1 MKKSLFT
8 LLLLFA
14 FVYHQGQQWV
24 SIHSDNPAG
33 AEKELLSSNV
43 MHSQV
48 KFTLKGYFTSNVETP
63 RGTAQ
68 IISLGEASPVLLKGA
83 PDLPKMTAS
92 VIIPDQAGMQARV
105 ISSSYTEYENIE
117 IAPSK
122 GNFTRNINPA
132 DVPYTYGRQYQEDR
146 FFPEKLTEL
155 RTPYI
160 IRDHRGQTIVC
171 YAFQYNP
178 VQKALRVYDEII
190 VEIYQASE
198 EGINPLQNVQESGA
212 VEEEFSKIYKQH
224 FLNTEAGRYDPV
236 EEQGKILIISHAD
249 FMAAMDP
256 YIDWKIKTG
265 RNTEIV
271 DVASIGN
278 NSNDIKTY
286 IANYYNDN
294 GLAYV
299 LLVGDANQV
308 TPSYSNGDS
317 DVDYS
322 YIVGND
328 HYPDIFV
335 GRFSAENVAQVET
348 QVQRTLDYEQAPYQD
363 TDWFSVNIGIASDE
377 GPGDDNEYDYEHI
390 RNIQTDLTSFTYTAS
405 RELFDGSQGGLD
417 EPGNPSPQMVGDEVN
432 DGSSVMN
439 YTGHGSTYSWG
450 SSGFSNNDVDNLT
463 NNGMLPFIWSVACVN
478 GNFVGNTCFAEAW
491 LRAENNGEP
500 SGAVATMMSTI
511 NQSWNPPMEG
521 QDEMNDILVE
531 SYTDNIKRTFA
542 GISFNGCMQ
551 MNDEYGSGGDEM
563 TDTWTCFGDPSLM
576 VRTAMPAEMTV
587 TYNNSI
593 FLGSTQLSVSCDA
606 EGALVALTGDG
617 EILGTAYVEGGIA
630 NIQFEALTEVGM
642 LDLVI
647 TGFNYLPHI
656 GQVEV
661 IPADGPYVVYASH
674 EINDENANGQLDYG
688 ESSFLSINL
697 ENIGTEDA
705 TNVSAT
711 LWTEDE
717 YITMLDGVE
726 VYGDIPAGSSQT
738 VVDGFEIMLAEDI
751 PDGHSMLFIL
761 DVGGDG
767 DDVWTSNFTESG
779 HAPVLVYMNYTID
792 DSNGN
797 DNGKMDPGETVDLS
811 ISLSN
816 EGSSEAFNVLGVL
829 SSVSQYVDV
838 ITGQV
843 DYGDLAAGTQSEQ
856 TYIVSADAACP
867 SGHIADFEILFNGD
881 MGISEAGE
889 FSSVIGQIP
898 VLIVDYDG
906 NSSSSAMMESCFQNL
921 GVAWDMEAS
930 LSDVDPSL
938 YQSVFICLGVYP
950 NNHQLTVEDGQQLAT
965 YLENGGRL
973 YMEGGDTWYY
983 DDATAVHEM
992 FNIEGLEDGDSDLA
1006 NVMGQSTSIVEGM
1019 DYFYDGENNWIDR
1032 IQAIEPAL
1040 NMFANM
1046 DPEYFC
1052 AVSYDAGT
1060 YKTIGAS
1067 FEFGGLADGDYTKDE
1082 LMYEILHFFGIETIW
1097 VGQEDI
1103 QARENDII
1111 AYPNPFNKQLNIL
1124 LNDEGLTEVSVYDIL
1139 GHKVMNRKI
1148 RDEKVLELR
1157 TTDLKPGI
1165 YFIRLNSGNETK
1177 TQKLIRQ

>member
-8 LLLLFA
+8 LVLLFA
-14 FVYHQGQQWV
+14 FVFHYGQQWV
-24 SIHSDNPAG
+24 AIHSDKPVR
-33 AEKELLSSNV
+33 AEKEMLSSDV
-43 MHSQV
+43 MYSQV
-48 KFTLKGYFTSNVETP
+48 RFSVEGFFTSPVETP
-63 RGTAQ
+63 RGTQQ
-68 IISLGEASPVLLKGA
+68 IISLDKASPILLKGA
-83 PDLPKMTAS
+83 PGLPKLTAS
-92 VIIPDQAGMQARV
+92 VIISDEAGMEARV
-105 ISSSYTEYENIE
+105 ISSSFTEYENIE

-122 GNFTRNINPA
+122 GNFTRDIDPA

-178 VQKALRVYDEII
+178 VRKVLRVYDEIL
-190 VEIYQASE
+190 VEIYEASE
-198 EGINPLQNVQESGA
+198 KGINPLYHVQESKA
-212 VEEEFSKIYKQH
+212 VDEEFRQIYEQH
-224 FLNTEAGRYDPV
+224 FLNSETGRYDPV
-236 EEQGKILIISHAD
+236 EEQGNLLIISHGD

-265 RNTEIV
+265 RHTEIV

-299 LLVGDANQV
+299 LLVGDATQV
-308 TPSYSNGDS
+308 TSSYSNGDS

-322 YIVGND
+322 YVVGND
-328 HYPDIFV
+328 HYPDLFV

-363 TDWFSVNIGIASDE
+363 TDWFPVNIGVSSDQ

-390 RNIQTDLTSFTYTAS
+390 RNIQTDLIGFTYTTS
-405 RELFDGSQGGLD
+405 RELFDGNQGGLD
-417 EPGNPSPQMVGDEVN
+417 EPGNPTPQMVADEVN
-432 DGSSVMN
+432 DGSSLIN

-531 SYTDNIKRTFA
+531 SYTNNIKRTFG

-576 VRTAMPAEMTV
+576 VRTAMPAEMTA
-587 TYNNSI
+587 TYNSSVFI
-593 FLGSTQLSVSCDA
+593 GSTQLSVSCDA
-606 EGALVALTGDG
+606 EGALAALTSDG
-617 EILGTAYVEGGIA
+617 VILGTAYVENGIA

-647 TGFNYLPHI
+647 TAFNYLPHA

-661 IPADGPYVVYASH
+661 IPANGPYVVYESH

-688 ESSFLSINL
+688 ESSFLSISL

-717 YITMLDGVE
+717 YITVLDGVE
-726 VYGDIPAGSSQT
+726 VYGDIPAGNSQT
-738 VVDGFEIMLAEDI
+738 VTDGFEIMLAEDI
-751 PDGHSMLFIL
+751 PDGHSILFIL
-761 DVGGDG
+761 DIGGDG
-767 DDVWTSNFTESG
+767 DEVWTSNFAESG
-779 HAPVLVYMNYTID
+779 HAPLLVYLNYNID

-797 DNGKMDPGETVDLS
+797 DNGKMDPGETVDLT
-811 ISLSN
+811 ISVSN
-816 EGSSEAFNVLGVL
+816 DGTSEAFNILGDL
-829 SSVSQYVDV
+829 SSVSQFVD
-838 ITGQV
+838 IAQSQM
-843 DYGDLAAGTQSEQ
+843 DYGDIAGGATAEQ
-856 TYIVSADAACP
+856 IYSVTADAACS

-881 MGISEAGE
+881 MGISATGI
-889 FSSVIGQIP
+889 FNSVIGQIP
-898 VLIVDYDG
+898 VLLVDYDG
-906 NSSSSAMMESCFQNL
+906 NSSSSAMMESSFQNL

-930 LSDVDPSL
+930 LSDVDPGL
-938 YQSVFICLGVYP
+938 YQSVFVCLGVYP
-950 NNHQLTVEDGQQLAT
+950 NNHQLSAEDGQQLAT

-973 YMEGGDTWYY
+973 YMEGADTWYY
-983 DDATAVHEM
+983 DDQTAVHEM
-992 FNIEGLEDGDSDLA
+992 FNIEGMEDGESDLGE
-1006 NVMGQSTSIVEGM
+1006 VMGQASSIVEGM
-1019 DYFYDGENNWIDR
+1019 DYVYDGENNWIDR
-1032 IQAIEPAL
+1032 IQPIEPAIA
-1040 NMFANM
+1040 MFKNL
-1046 DPEYFC
+1046 DPEYTC
-1052 AVSYDAGT
+1052 AVSFDEGNH
-1060 YKTIGAS
+1060 KTIGSS
-1067 FEFGGLADGDYTKDE
+1067 FEFGGLDDGNYNKDE
-1082 LMYEILHFFGIETIW
+1082 LMYEILQFFGIETIW
-1097 VGQEDI
+1097 VGQE
-1103 QARENDII
+1103 ENLPGNPDFTV
-1111 AYPNPFNKQLNIL
+1111 YPNPFNNQLNIL
-1124 LNDEGLTEVSVYDIL
+1124 LEGKEITEVSVYDLL
-1139 GHKVMNRKI
+1139 GRKVMKWAVS
-1148 RDEKVLELR
+1148 KKGHLQLE
-1157 TTDLKPGI
+1157 TGKLKAGI
-1165 YFIRLNSGNETK
+1165 YYIRLRSGNEIM